1 MKYFIYYIW
10 MNLENT
16 LLNEE
21 KKESEVAQ
29 SCPTLYDPMDCNLQG
44 SSIHGIFQARI
55 LEWVAISFF
64 RGFFQP
70 RDWTRVSRI
79 AGRRFT
85 IWATKEAKW
94 RKIRWRKPN
103 EEIPDTKSHVLYDFI
118 QMKKA
123 NPEIES
129 RLVLARGWMEKKGRG
144 VIMIFFLG

>member
-1 MKYFIYYIW
+1 

-70 RDWTRVSRI
+70 RD
-79 AGRRFT
+79 
-85 IWATKEAKW
+85 
-94 RKIRWRKPN
+94 
-103 EEIPDTKSHVLYDFI
+103 
-118 QMKKA
+118 
-123 NPEIES
+123 
-129 RLVLARGWMEKKGRG
+129 
-144 VIMIFFLG
+144 